1 MKCKIRSPHRRPTS
15 YHTMSASKQAMTASP
30 RATAN
35 VIRPEPASA
44 PAATRTRIAGT
55 GSHIWRAKTDAN
67 RIEYPC
73 CTRSWMMTFTVI
85 LPAPPRS
92 PPSPRTAG
100 LEPAASAP
108 SFLPGRATFPKVA
121 PVRSTFTLT
130 LELLSATPHSSAAL
144 GTYPVTNVGNDFFA
158 CSKHCLWHLRFSP
171 LD

>member
-1 MKCKIRSPHRRPTS
+1 MKCKIRSPHRRPAS
-15 YHTMSASKQAMTASP
+15 YHTMSASKQAITASP

-55 GSHIWRAKTDAN
+55 GNHIWRAKTDAN

-73 CTRSWMMTFTVI
+73 VARSWMMAFTVI
-85 LPAPPRS
+85 LPAPPRP
-92 PPSPRTAG
+92 PPSPRTPR
-100 LEPAASAP
+100 LEPAASVR

-171 LD
+171 FN